1 MKQSVYTDNYID
13 FTKEPLFFG
22 EGRNTQRY
30 DVLKYP
36 FFDELND
43 KMLAQYWR
51 PDEIDVS
58 RDKRDFENAPQNIK
72 TAYTRVLQKLI
83 FLDSVQGRG
92 MLQTFGNLISNP
104 EFESLATTWEFFE
117 NIHSRSYTHILR
129 SVYANPTEIFD
140 QSFELKPLVNLAKG
154 TAQIYDNCY
163 SDATIYLNQ
172 CFKNPNAKPDKRL
185 YESLILL
192 MLTINLLEGVR
203 FYSGFSCIWSM
214 HFSQGLFERTSN
226 VLKLIC
232 RDENLHLQVT
242 QYLLRLLRDKD
253 EEGFREVYAE
263 LAPKIPDIYRAAAEE
278 EFTWIEYLFEDG
290 EYLGMSIDLAKTYI
304 KHITNR
310 RLKAL
315 ALPTIYEGVAQN
327 PIPWVQKYITYDDV
341 EQLPQETELL
351 TYKFNT
357 LDKYISD
364 DQLKALEKKLSW

>member
-104 EFESLATTWEFFE
+104 EFESLTTTWEFFE

>member
-1 MKQSVYTDNYID
+1 MKQSVYVDNFID

-104 EFESLATTWEFFE
+104 EFESLVTTWEFFE

-140 QSFELKPLVNLAKG
+140 QSFELKPLVNLAKRA
-154 TAQIYDNCY
+154 AQIYDNCY
-163 SDATIYLNQ
+163 SDATLYLNQ

-185 YESLILL
+185 YESLIRLL
-192 MLTINLLEGVR
+192 LTINLIEGQK

-242 QYLLRLLRDKD
+242 QYLLRLLRDKN
-253 EEGFREVYAE
+253 EEGFAEVYAE
-263 LAPKIPDIYRAAAEE
+263 LTPKIPDIYRESAEE

-290 EYLGMSIDLAKTYI
+290 EYLGMSVELAKTYI

-315 ALPTIYEGVAQN
+315 ALPTIYEGVSQN

-341 EQLPQETELL
+341 EQLPQENELL
-351 TYKFNT
+351 VYKFNL
-357 LDKYISD
+357 LDKYVSD
-364 DQLKALEKKLSW
+364 DQLKELENKLSW